1 MIIKENRT
9 DSYIATVSL
18 KDPEDQKW
26 IEAIRQSVKEANAF
40 YRERGQ
46 TTRKYVKLQGR
57 GHRMGVYRYHQ
68 SLPLKFSETADV
80 YVYNRNA
87 SLDH

>member
-18 KDPEDQKW
+18 KDPNDQKW

-40 YRERGQ
+40 YKKRGQ

-57 GHRMGVYRYHQ
+57 GHRMGIYRYNQ
-68 SLPLKFSETADV
+68 SLPLTFAEKADV
-80 YVYNRNA
+80 YIYDR
-87 SLDH
+87 

>member
-9 DSYIATVSL
+9 DSYIATVNL
-18 KDPEDQKW
+18 KDAGDQKW

-57 GHRMGVYRYHQ
+57 GHRMGVYRYNQ
-68 SLPLKFSETADV
+68 SLPLSFAEKADV
-80 YVYNRNA
+80 YVYDR
-87 SLDH
+87 

>member
-9 DSYIATVSL
+9 DSYIATVNL
-18 KDPEDQKW
+18 KDPADQEW
-26 IEAIRQSVKEANAF
+26 IKAIRKAVREANAF
-40 YRERGQ
+40 YKERGQ

-68 SLPLKFSETADV
+68 SLPLTFAEKADV
-80 YVYNRNA
+80 YVYNR
-87 SLDH
+87 

>member
-9 DSYIATVSL
+9 DSYIATVNL
-18 KDPEDQKW
+18 KDAGDQKW

-57 GHRMGVYRYHQ
+57 GHRMGVYRYNQ
-68 SLPLKFSETADV
+68 SLPLTFAEKADV
-80 YVYNRNA
+80 YIYDR
-87 SLDH
+87 

>member
-1 MIIKENRT
+1 MIINENRT
-9 DSYIATVSL
+9 DSYIATVNL
-18 KDPEDQKW
+18 KDPGDQEW
-26 IEAIRQSVKEANAF
+26 IKAIRKAVREANAF
-40 YRERGQ
+40 YKERGQ

-87 SLDH
+87 SLDY

>member
-1 MIIKENRT
+1 MIINENRT
-9 DSYIATVSL
+9 DSYIATVNL
-18 KDPEDQKW
+18 KDPGDQEW
-26 IEAIRQSVKEANAF
+26 IKAIRKAVREANA
-40 YRERGQ
+40 YYKERGQ

-87 SLDH
+87 SLDY